1 MLRQLIVVLFTGFF
15 GLTATVIQA
24 NTVERIFPAAEQVG
38 KRQENNLHYLLP
50 LGRVKE
56 DRVAGRVQPSRFDRL
71 QGDLIALTWRLESDL
86 TLLDAKRQVDD
97 YLSALN
103 ADRLF
108 YCESRDCGESFS
120 WANQIFQQPVLF
132 GSDRNQ
138 YLWVVQDRGQPRYH
152 VFYLIERPNRRI
164 YLHEDTL
171 TVPLGLETAD
181 QIVQMLDRNGRV
193 RVADVSLAGDKADFS
208 KVIDRLKG
216 LQSAV
221 NRPLLLV
228 LHRHGEARQLEQ
240 LAGDLRRQLDGAG
253 LTAQVEDVGPLAP
266 DANASALVWVEWV
279 NQEWRPAGL

>member
-1 MLRQLIVVLFTGFF
+1 MLRQLIVALFTGFF

-24 NTVERIFPAAEQVG
+24 NTVERIFPLAEQVG
-38 KRQENNLHYLLP
+38 KRQESNLHYLLP

-56 DRVAGRVQPSRFDRL
+56 DRSVGRVQPSRLDRL
-71 QGDLIALTWRLESDL
+71 QGDLLALTWRLETDL

-97 YLSALN
+97 YLNTLN
-103 ADRLF
+103 VDRLF
-108 YCESRDCGESFS
+108 YCESRDCGESFF

-152 VFYLIERPNRRI
+152 VLYLVERPNRRI

-193 RVADVSLAGDKADFS
+193 RIADVPFTNGAADFS
-208 KVIDRLKG
+208 RVIDRLKD
-216 LQSAV
+216 LQAAIK
-221 NRPLLLV
+221 RPLSLV
-228 LHRHGEARQLEQ
+228 LHRHGEARDSSDMTAALRQQLN
-240 LAGDLRRQLDGAG
+240 AAG
-253 LTAQVEDVGPLAP
+253 LTAQVEDVGPWAP
-266 DANASALVWVEWV
+266 DINATALVWVEWV
-279 NQEWRPAGL
+279 NLEWRPAGL

>member
-1 MLRQLIVVLFTGFF
+1 VLFTGFF

-56 DRVAGRVQPSRFDRL
+56 DRSAGRVQPSRFDRL
-71 QGDLIALTWRLESDL
+71 QGDLLALTWRPETDL

-97 YLSALN
+97 YLNVLN

-138 YLWVVQDRGQPRYH
+138 YLWVVQDHGQPRYH

-181 QIVQMLDRNGRV
+181 QIVQMLDRSGRV
-193 RVADVSLAGDKADFS
+193 RIADVPFADGMADFS
-208 KVIDRLKG
+208 GVIERLKG
-216 LQSAV
+216 LQAAV
-221 NRPLLLV
+221 KRPLLLV
-228 LHRHGEARQLEQ
+228 LHRHGEARDSSDM
-240 LAGDLRRQLDGAG
+240 AAALRQQLDTAG
-253 LTAQVEDVGPLAP
+253 LGAQVEDVGPWAP

-279 NQEWRPAGL
+279 NPEWRPAGL

>member
-24 NTVERIFPAAEQVG
+24 NAVERIFPAAEQVG

-56 DRVAGRVQPSRFDRL
+56 DRSAGRVQPSRFDRL

-152 VFYLIERPNRRI
+152 VLYLIERPNRRI

-181 QIVQMLDRNGRV
+181 QITQMLDRNGRV
-193 RVADVSLAGDKADFS
+193 RIADVPFAGGTADFS
-208 KVIDRLKG
+208 KVIERLKG
-216 LQSAV
+216 LQAAV
-221 NRPLLLV
+221 KRPLLLV
-228 LHRHGEARQLEQ
+228 LHRHGDARDSNDM
-240 LAGDLRRQLDGAG
+240 AAALRQQLDTAG
-253 LTAQVEDVGPLAP
+253 LPAQVEDVGPWAP
-266 DANASALVWVEWV
+266 DANATGLVWVEWV